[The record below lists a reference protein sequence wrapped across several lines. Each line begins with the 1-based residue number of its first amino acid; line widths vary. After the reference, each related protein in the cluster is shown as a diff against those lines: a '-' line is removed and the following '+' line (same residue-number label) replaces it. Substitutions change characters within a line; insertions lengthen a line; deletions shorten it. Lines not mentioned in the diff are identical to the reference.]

1 MKTLWMDVTRPL
13 RHGEVTWPGDP
24 ATEVVR
30 VAGPESGSPAV
41 FSRLSMSS
49 HAGTHVD
56 APLHYLPEGAAADRM
71 PLDACVGR
79 ARVIEVAGPGPI
91 DAADLRAHAPRRG
104 ERLLIRTRTSPI
116 LDRTSPRFRPDYVS
130 LAEDAAALL
139 ASLPVRL
146 VGIDAPS
153 VGAFEG
159 GEATHRA
166 LLRAGIFIVEGLDL
180 SGTPPGRYQMVCLPL
195 RVEGCDGAPARVLL
209 RPIARRAGHIG

>member
-1 MKTLWMDVTRPL
+1 MKTRWLDATIPL

-24 ATEVVR
+24 VTEVVR
-30 VAGPESGSPAV
+30 VAGPEFGTPAA
-41 FSRLSMSS
+41 FSRLAMSS

-91 DAADLRAHAPRRG
+91 SAADLRARAPRRG
-104 ERLLIRTRTSPI
+104 ERLLIRTRNSTAP
-116 LDRTSPRFRPDYVS
+116 DRNPASFRPDYVS
-130 LAEDAAALL
+130 LARDAAALL
-139 ASLPVRL
+139 AALPVRL

-153 VGAFEG
+153 IGAFEG
-159 GEATHRA
+159 GEETHRA

-180 SGTPPGRYQMVCLPL
+180 SAAPPGRYQLACLPL

-209 RPIARRAGHIG
+209 RPIR